1 MKNHLII
8 SVVIG
13 IALSI
18 AALYFAFRNVPLDE
32 LWHYLKSINYLWTI
46 PAIILV
52 LVSFFI
58 RALRWQFI
66 LASSHPIKIWQSFHP
81 MMIGFMINCI
91 LPGRLGEFARPA
103 ILQKNEKIPFATGI
117 ATVAAER
124 IFDVMALIVFAVI
137 TLAAVEINPETEIV
151 FGDFR
156 LNRSSLEVLFNRSII
171 LGIFLIAGIISVSIP
186 VVRRLIHRFI
196 LKIPLLAF
204 FAGESLKAKIAE
216 KLCHPLIRF
225 VDNVASGFELIRYPK
240 KILICSMYSFLVW
253 MSVAFSYYVF
263 SLGSPG
269 IHLSYAEMFAV
280 MVIICLFI
288 ALPSV
293 PGFWGLWE
301 AGGVFAMSIFG
312 VSTNAAA
319 GFTLANHGIQVFPVI
334 FVGLIS
340 AIITS
345 VNIWQVSYE
354 KKTAAAQTG

>member
-8 SVVIG
+8 SLVVG

-18 AALYFAFRNVPLDE
+18 TALYFAFRNVPLGE
-32 LWHYLKSINYLWTI
+32 LLHYLKSINYLWTF
-46 PAIILV
+46 PAVILV

-66 LASSHPIKIWQSFHP
+66 LASSHKIEIWRAFHP

-103 ILQKNEKIPFATGI
+103 ILQKNEKVPFATGI

-124 IFDVMALIVFAVI
+124 VFDVAALILFAVI
-137 TLAAVEINPETEIV
+137 TLSAIEINPEAEIV

-156 LNRSSLEVLFNRSII
+156 LNRSTLEALFNRSII
-171 LGIFLIAGIISVSIP
+171 LGVLFIAAIIGVSIP
-186 VVRRLIHRFI
+186 IIRRGIHWAIR
-196 LKIPLLAF
+196 KIPSLAF
-204 FAGESLKAKIAE
+204 FAGESLKVKIAE
-216 KLCHPLIRF
+216 KVSRPLIRF
-225 VDNVASGFELIRYPK
+225 VDNVALGFTLIKYPK
-240 KILICSMYSFLVW
+240 KIFICGLYSCLVW
-253 MSVAFSYYVF
+253 VSAAFSWYVF

-269 IHLSYAEMFAV
+269 IHLSYAEMYAV
-280 MVIICLFI
+280 LVIVCLFI
-288 ALPSV
+288 VLPSV

-301 AGGVFAMSIFG
+301 AGGVFALSIFG

-319 GFTLANHGIQVFPVI
+319 GFTLANHGVQIFPVI
-334 FVGLIS
+334 IVGFIS

-354 KKTAAAQTG
+354 KKTAAPQTG